1 MGLHG
6 SVTVFPREGWHW
18 KTPWRPLVK
27 LYYLPASCSL
37 SPHIVINEL
46 GLDVELIKVDHPSH
60 KTETGLG
67 FYDINP
73 HGYVPL
79 LELDD
84 GNLLREG
91 PAIVQYLADL
101 KPEAGLAP
109 AAGTMARYKLQE
121 MLGFLSTEIHKGFIP
136 LLYARLAGNYVET
149 ARPKL
154 EKRYQWID
162 AHLADR
168 PFLMGESFSVADAY
182 LFALT
187 GWGQAAWLKS
197 YYKAGIHFDELDH
210 LRVWYIRMRQRA
222 AVRKSIVE
230 EGLAFD

>member
-1 MGLHG
+1 M
-6 SVTVFPREGWHW
+6 
-18 KTPWRPLVK
+18 K

-46 GLDVELIKVDHPSH
+46 ALDVELIRVDHTAH
-60 KTETGLG
+60 KTEAGLD
-67 FYDINP
+67 FHDINP

-79 LELDD
+79 LELDNGD
-84 GNLLREG
+84 RLREG

-101 KPEAGLAP
+101 KPESGLAAP
-109 AAGTMARYKLQE
+109 AGTMERYKLQE
-121 MLGFLSTEIHKGFIP
+121 MLNFLSTEIHKGFIP
-136 LLYARLAGNYVET
+136 LLYARLAGSYVET

-168 PFLMGESFSVADAY
+168 PFLMGDHFTVADAY

-197 YYKAGIHFDELDH
+197 YYKAAIHFDELDN
-210 LRVWYIRMRQRA
+210 LKAWYARMRQRN
-222 AVRKSIVE
+222 AVRKAIEE
-230 EGLAFD
+230 EGLAF

>member
-1 MGLHG
+1 MVPQQSFQAKAGTG
-6 SVTVFPREGWHW
+6 NTME
-18 KTPWRPLVK
+18 TLVK

-46 GLDVELIKVDHPSH
+46 GLDVALIKVDHTSH
-60 KTETGLG
+60 KTETGLD

-79 LELDD
+79 LDLGD
-84 GNLLREG
+84 GSLLREG
-91 PAIVQYLADL
+91 SAIVQYLADL
-101 KPEAGLAP
+101 KPEAELAP
-109 AAGTMARYKLQE
+109 AAGTMERYRLQE

-162 AHLADR
+162 AQLADR
-168 PFLMGESFSVADAY
+168 PFLMGDRFTVADAY

-187 GWGQAAWLKS
+187 GWGQAPWLKS
-197 YYKAGIHFDELDH
+197 YYKADIHFDG
-210 LRVWYIRMRQRA
+210 LRNLEAWYGRMRQRE
-222 AVRKSIVE
+222 AVQKSIAE

>member
-1 MGLHG
+1 M
-6 SVTVFPREGWHW
+6 
-18 KTPWRPLVK
+18 K
-27 LYYLPASCSL
+27 LYYMPASCSL

-46 GLDVELIKVDHPSH
+46 GLEVELIKVDHTNH
-60 KTETGLG
+60 KTEAGLD
-67 FYDINP
+67 FYGVNP
-73 HGYVPL
+73 HGYVPVF
-79 LELDD
+79 ELAD
-84 GNLLREG
+84 GNRLREG

-109 AAGTMARYKLQE
+109 AAGTMARYRLQE

-136 LLYARLAGNYVET
+136 LLYARLAGGYVET

-154 EKRYQWID
+154 EKRFQWID
-162 AHLADR
+162 VHLAHR
-168 PFLMGESFSVADAY
+168 LFLMGENFTVADAY

-187 GWGQAAWLKS
+187 GWGQADWLKS

-210 LRVWYIRMRQRA
+210 LKAWYLRMRQRD
-222 AVRKSIVE
+222 AVRKSIAE

>member
-1 MGLHG
+1 M
-6 SVTVFPREGWHW
+6 
-18 KTPWRPLVK
+18 K
-27 LYYLPASCSL
+27 LYYMPASCSL

-46 GLDVELIKVDHPSH
+46 GLDVELIKVDHTSH
-60 KTETGLG
+60 KTETGLD
-67 FYDINP
+67 FYGVNP
-73 HGYVPL
+73 NGYVPV
-79 LELDD
+79 LELAD
-84 GNLLREG
+84 GSRLGEG

-109 AAGTMARYKLQE
+109 AAGTMARYRLQE

-136 LLYARLAGNYVET
+136 LLYARLAGNYVDT

-154 EKRYQWID
+154 EKRFQWVN

-168 PFLMGESFSVADAY
+168 PFLMGKNFTVADAY

-187 GWGQAAWLKS
+187 GWGQAPWLKS
-197 YYKAGIHFDELDH
+197 YYKAGIHFDELH
-210 LRVWYIRMRQRA
+210 NLEAWYARMRQRD
-222 AVRKSIVE
+222 AVRKSIAE

>member
-1 MGLHG
+1 
-6 SVTVFPREGWHW
+6 
-18 KTPWRPLVK
+18 VK

-37 SPHIVINEL
+37 SPHIVIKEL
-46 GLDVELIKVDHPSH
+46 GLDVELIRVDHTTH
-60 KTETGLG
+60 KTEAGLD
-67 FYDINP
+67 FHDINP

-79 LELDD
+79 LELDNGD
-84 GNLLREG
+84 RLREG

-101 KPEAGLAP
+101 KPEVGLAAP
-109 AAGTMARYKLQE
+109 AGTMERYRLQE

-136 LLYARLAGNYVET
+136 LLYARLAGSYVET

-168 PFLMGESFSVADAY
+168 PFLMGDHFTVADAY

-197 YYKAGIHFDELDH
+197 YYKAAIHFDELDN
-210 LRVWYIRMRQRA
+210 LKAWYARMRQRN
-222 AVRKSIVE
+222 AVRKAIEE
-230 EGLAFD
+230 EGLAF

>member
-1 MGLHG
+1 M
-6 SVTVFPREGWHW
+6 
-18 KTPWRPLVK
+18 K

-46 GLDVELIKVDHPSH
+46 GLDVELIRVDHTTH
-60 KTETGLG
+60 KTEAGLD
-67 FYDINP
+67 FHDINP

-79 LELDD
+79 LELRNGDR
-84 GNLLREG
+84 LREG

-101 KPEAGLAP
+101 KPEAGLAAP
-109 AAGTMARYKLQE
+109 AGTMERYRLQE

-136 LLYARLAGNYVET
+136 LLYARLAGNYVEA

-154 EKRYQWID
+154 EKRFQWID

-168 PFLMGESFSVADAY
+168 PFLMRDRFTVADAY

-187 GWGQAAWLKS
+187 GWGQAVWLKS
-197 YYKAGIHFDELDH
+197 YYKADIHFDELH
-210 LRVWYIRMRQRA
+210 NLEAWYARIRQRD
-222 AVRKSIVE
+222 AVRKSIEE
-230 EGLAFD
+230 EGLAF

>member
-1 MGLHG
+1 M
-6 SVTVFPREGWHW
+6 
-18 KTPWRPLVK
+18 K
-27 LYYLPASCSL
+27 LYYMPASCSL

-46 GLDVELIKVDHPSH
+46 GLEVELVKIDHTSH
-60 KTETGLG
+60 KTEAGLD
-67 FYDINP
+67 FYGINP
-73 HGYVPL
+73 HGYVPV
-79 LELDD
+79 LELED
-84 GNLLREG
+84 GIRLREG
-91 PAIVQYLADL
+91 AAIVQYLADL

-109 AAGTMARYKLQE
+109 ASGTMERYKLQE

-154 EKRYQWID
+154 EKRFQWID

-168 PFLMGESFSVADAY
+168 SFLMCDRFSVADAY

-197 YYKAGIHFDELDH
+197 YYKAGIHFDGLHNLEA
-210 LRVWYIRMRQRA
+210 WYDRMRQRD
-222 AVRKSIVE
+222 AVRKSIAE

>member
-1 MGLHG
+1 M
-6 SVTVFPREGWHW
+6 
-18 KTPWRPLVK
+18 K

-37 SPHIVINEL
+37 SPHIVVNEL
-46 GLDVELIKVDHPSH
+46 GLDVELIKVDHTSH
-60 KTETGLG
+60 KTETGLN

-79 LELDD
+79 LELAD

-101 KPEAGLAP
+101 RPESGLAA
-109 AAGTMARYKLQE
+109 AAGTMERYKLQE

-154 EKRYQWID
+154 ETRYQWINE
-162 AHLADR
+162 HLADR
-168 PFLMGESFSVADAY
+168 PFLMGDRFTVADAY

-197 YYKAGIHFDELDH
+197 YYKAGIHFDG
-210 LRVWYIRMRQRA
+210 LRNLEAWYERMRQRDS
-222 AVRKSIVE
+222 VRKSIKE

>member
-1 MGLHG
+1 M
-6 SVTVFPREGWHW
+6 
-18 KTPWRPLVK
+18 K

-46 GLDVELIKVDHPSH
+46 GLDVDLIKVDHASH
-60 KTETGLG
+60 KTETGLD

-79 LELDD
+79 LDLGD

-101 KPEAGLAP
+101 KPEAGLA
-109 AAGTMARYKLQE
+109 AAPGTMERYRLQE

-168 PFLMGESFSVADAY
+168 TFLMGDRFTVADAY

-187 GWGQAAWLKS
+187 GWGQAPWLKS
-197 YYKAGIHFDELDH
+197 YCKASIHFDG
-210 LRVWYIRMRQRA
+210 LRNLEAWYGRMRQRE
-222 AVRKSIVE
+222 AVQKSIAE

>member
-1 MGLHG
+1 M
-6 SVTVFPREGWHW
+6 
-18 KTPWRPLVK
+18 K

-37 SPHIVINEL
+37 SPHIVVNEL
-46 GLDVELIKVDHPSH
+46 GLDVELIRVDHTTH
-60 KTETGLG
+60 KTESGLD
-67 FYDINP
+67 FHDINP

-79 LELDD
+79 LEL
-84 GNLLREG
+84 GNGDRLREG
-91 PAIVQYLADL
+91 PVIVQYLADL
-101 KPEAGLAP
+101 KPDAGLAAP
-109 AAGTMARYKLQE
+109 AGTMERYRLQE

-168 PFLMGESFSVADAY
+168 PFLMGDHFTVADAY

-197 YYKAGIHFDELDH
+197 YYKAGIHFDELRN
-210 LRVWYIRMRQRA
+210 LEAWYARMRQRH
-222 AVRKSIVE
+222 AVRRAIEE
-230 EGLAFD
+230 EGLAF

>member
-1 MGLHG
+1 
-6 SVTVFPREGWHW
+6 
-18 KTPWRPLVK
+18 VK

-46 GLDVELIKVDHPSH
+46 GLDVELIKVDHTSH
-60 KTETGLG
+60 KTETGLD

>member
-1 MGLHG
+1 M
-6 SVTVFPREGWHW
+6 
-18 KTPWRPLVK
+18 K

-46 GLDVELIKVDHPSH
+46 GLDVELIKVDHTSH
-60 KTETGLG
+60 KTETGLD

-121 MLGFLSTEIHKGFIP
+121 MLGFLSTETHKGFIP

>member
-1 MGLHG
+1 M
-6 SVTVFPREGWHW
+6 
-18 KTPWRPLVK
+18 K

-46 GLDVELIKVDHPSH
+46 GLDVELIKVDHTSH
-60 KTETGLG
+60 KTETGLD

>member
-1 MGLHG
+1 M
-6 SVTVFPREGWHW
+6 
-18 KTPWRPLVK
+18 K

-37 SPHIVINEL
+37 SPHIVVNEL
-46 GLDVELIKVDHPSH
+46 GLDVELIKVDHTSH
-60 KTETGLG
+60 KTETGLN

-79 LELDD
+79 LEFAD

-101 KPEAGLAP
+101 RPESGLAA
-109 AAGTMARYKLQE
+109 AAGTMERYKLQE

-154 EKRYQWID
+154 EARYQWINE
-162 AHLADR
+162 HLADR
-168 PFLMGESFSVADAY
+168 PFLMGERFTVADAY

-197 YYKAGIHFDELDH
+197 YYNAGIHFDG
-210 LRVWYIRMRQRA
+210 LRNLEAWYERMRQRD
-222 AVRKSIVE
+222 AVRKSIEE

>member
-1 MGLHG
+1 MVEPQPFQSKAG
-6 SVTVFPREGWHW
+6 TEN
-18 KTPWRPLVK
+18 TMETLVK
-27 LYYLPASCSL
+27 LYYMPASCSL

-46 GLDVELIKVDHPSH
+46 GLDVGLIRVDHTTH
-60 KTETGLG
+60 KAETGLD
-67 FYDINP
+67 FYSVNP
-73 HGYVPL
+73 HGYVPV
-79 LELDD
+79 LELAD
-84 GNLLREG
+84 GNILREG

-109 AAGTMARYKLQE
+109 AAGTLERYKLQE

-154 EKRYQWID
+154 EQRFQWID
-162 AHLADR
+162 KHLADH
-168 PFLMGESFSVADAY
+168 PFLMGESFTVADAY

-187 GWGQAAWLKS
+187 GWGQAARLKS

-210 LRVWYIRMRQRA
+210 LAAWYRRVKQRD
-222 AVRKSIVE
+222 AVKKSNIE
-230 EGLAFD
+230 EGLALD

>member
-1 MGLHG
+1 M
-6 SVTVFPREGWHW
+6 
-18 KTPWRPLVK
+18 K

-46 GLDVELIKVDHPSH
+46 ALDVELIRVDHTTH
-60 KTETGLG
+60 KTEAGLD
-67 FYDINP
+67 FHDINP

-79 LELDD
+79 LELDNGD
-84 GNLLREG
+84 RLREG

-101 KPEAGLAP
+101 KPEVGLAAP
-109 AAGTMARYKLQE
+109 AGTMERYRLQE

-154 EKRYQWID
+154 EKRFQWID

-168 PFLMGESFSVADAY
+168 PFLMGDHFTVADAY

-197 YYKAGIHFDELDH
+197 YYKAGIHFDELH
-210 LRVWYIRMRQRA
+210 NLEAWYARMRQRD
-222 AVRKSIVE
+222 AVRKSIEE
-230 EGLAFD
+230 EGLAF

>member
-1 MGLHG
+1 M
-6 SVTVFPREGWHW
+6 
-18 KTPWRPLVK
+18 K

-37 SPHIVINEL
+37 SPHIVIKEL
-46 GLDVELIKVDHPSH
+46 GLDVELIRVDHTTH
-60 KTETGLG
+60 KTEAGLD
-67 FYDINP
+67 FHDINP

-79 LELDD
+79 LELDNGD
-84 GNLLREG
+84 RLREG

-101 KPEAGLAP
+101 KPEVGLAAP
-109 AAGTMARYKLQE
+109 AGTMERYRLQE

-136 LLYARLAGNYVET
+136 LLYARLAGSYVET

-168 PFLMGESFSVADAY
+168 PFLMGDHFTVADAY

-197 YYKAGIHFDELDH
+197 YYKAAIHFDELDN
-210 LRVWYIRMRQRA
+210 LKAWYARMRQRN
-222 AVRKSIVE
+222 AVRKAIEE
-230 EGLAFD
+230 EGLAF